1 VSETTEKFRLLA
13 LLEKNEAMMPKRH
26 GREPFW
32 RPKPPPAA
40 AECHVPRWDWEAP
53 ILTPVGTP
61 MVDLDVNAGY
71 LSAASSVAVGHGALE
86 HTKMRP
92 HRSAGGKPNPGY
104 YLVDA
109 YYWGMYSAIISPLGD
124 IEEGAQVWV
133 TQPTLLLLD
142 QLHEE
147 GHWPTPGVLV
157 HDSWTAEH
165 SVRLRTW
172 TTHLQEWRSVLI
184 DQGKGP
190 VYEDFKTAYSS
201 AIAMMLTGDK
211 CATRRPDWSHAIVAQ
226 HAANT
231 WRKGWRS
238 WQMGHGPIA
247 MGDTDE
253 LTFTYD
259 DYIALGAAAHDNPK
273 TTPFRMD
280 QSGKSLGSLKIKR
293 EYGYG
298 DPEPEDTD
306 A

>member
-1 VSETTEKFRLLA
+1 MSETTENFRLLA
-13 LLEKNEAMMPKRH
+13 LLEKNPEYIPTLHR
-26 GREPFW
+26 RPPFW

-40 AECHVPRWDWEAP
+40 ERCHVPNWNWEAP
-53 ILTPVGTP
+53 RAILAGTP

-71 LSAASSVAVGHGALE
+71 LSAASSVAVGHGALD
-86 HTKMRP
+86 HTKTRP
-92 HRSAGGKPNPGY
+92 HRSPGGKPMPGY

-109 YYWGMYSAIISPLGD
+109 AYWGRYADIVSPLGD
-124 IEEGAQVWV
+124 VAEGEAVWI
-133 TQPTLLLLD
+133 TQPTLLLLEA
-142 QLHEE
+142 LEEE
-147 GHWPTPGVLV
+147 GHWPGTTVL
-157 HDSWTAEH
+157 DSWTADK

-172 TTHLQEWRSVLI
+172 TTYLAQWRNTLI

-201 AIAMMLTGDK
+201 AVSMMLTGEK

-231 WRKGWRS
+231 WRKAWRA
-238 WQMGHGPIA
+238 WQAGHGPVR

-253 LTFTYD
+253 LTFTSA
-259 DYIALGAAAHDNPK
+259 DYVALAELAHDNPK
-273 TTPFRMD
+273 RTTFRMD

-293 EYGYG
+293 VYEYG
-298 DPEPEDTD
+298 DPQPADTD